1 MNILHWLDSLYDS
14 LFYKQPDPEA
24 ELLRRL
30 TRIATR
36 EANAIDDLFLK
47 HEVEARID
55 RKNVVASDTGGFIRY
70 KVQNGSRVSKLT
82 GLEDDIS
89 QIVSEIRNDDVTVKI
104 RKPRIVIE
112 LPYPLDRKTLEWAD
126 APISS
131 LRKFQALAGMD
142 YTTLQ
147 VAPIIIDW
155 SDPSTS
161 NLLVSGETGSGKTN
175 GLIEIVLSLASST
188 PACEA
193 QFIILDPKFSP
204 AISALKGLP
213 HVTVYNEPDDCAMA
227 LAVVKAEVNRRKRR
241 PDSRKLFL
249 VVEELSELRI
259 EAGGNKEQGTLFD
272 QLKSIAQIGREQGV
286 HVIACTQK
294 AIVEVIDTVVRANL
308 PIRLAFKVGTVKES
322 EIATGLTDVDCS
334 RLPGLGAGYYV
345 RNGRA
350 QRLQTHYID
359 PEELYGVI
367 ADIAAVS
374 GEPYR
379 IPMGAEPATGAVLP
393 DGVTMAHIDQVLEAY
408 TMDQLFK
415 DDGTLQRGMK
425 AKVIRLLLG
434 DGAATGGAND
444 QFATKIFEYIRTNP
458 PASGNTLPA

>member
-36 EANAIDDLFLK
+36 EANAMDDLFLK
-47 HEVEARID
+47 HGVEARID
-55 RKNVVASDTGGFIRY
+55 RRTVVASDTGGFIRY

-89 QIVSEIRNDDVTVKI
+89 QVVSELRNDDVTVKI
-104 RKPRIVIE
+104 RKPRIVVE
-112 LPYPLDRKTLEWAD
+112 LPYPLERKTLEWAD

-131 LRKFQALAGMD
+131 LRKFQAIAGTD

-188 PACEA
+188 PANEM
-193 QFIILDPKFSP
+193 QVIVLDPKFSP
-204 AISALKGLP
+204 SISALRDLP
-213 HVTVYNEPDDCAMA
+213 HVTVYSEPDDCAMA
-227 LAVVKAEVNRRKRR
+227 LAAVKAEVNRRKRR

-249 VVEELSELRI
+249 VVEELSELMI
-259 EAGGNKEQGTLFD
+259 EAGGSKERGTLFD

-294 AIVEVIDTVVRANL
+294 ATVEVIDTVVRANL

-367 ADIAAVS
+367 ADIAAGS
-374 GEPYR
+374 GEPYC
-379 IPMGAEPATGAVLP
+379 IPMGAEPVTSAVLP
-393 DGVTMAHIDQVLEAY
+393 ANITQAQIDLIVETY
-408 TMDQLFK
+408 SHDQLFDNEGGPK
-415 DDGTLQRGMK
+415 RGIK
-425 AKVIRLLLG
+425 TALRKLPNI
-434 DGAATGGAND
+434 GAPSGGAGQD
-444 QFATKIFEYIRTNP
+444 WVDSILDYIYKNSLAER
-458 PASGNTLPA
+458 